1 MQDIT
6 VLMIV
11 IALAGLGTYLIRV
24 LPMKWHERG
33 QQQHSD
39 KAHSTRLIP
48 VLQAIGPAA
57 IVALLCISLAG
68 LLTPPSWLS
77 DSLCV
82 ALGLL
87 GVMVGHRLG
96 GIAIGTLLGVLTYG
110 LSLYV
115 LL

>member
-1 MQDIT
+1 MQNSS
-6 VLMIV
+6 VLMLV

-33 QQQHSD
+33 QRQGA
-39 KAHSTRLIP
+39 KAQSTRLLA

-68 LLTPPSWLS
+68 LVEPSNWRN
-77 DSLCV
+77 DGLCV
-82 ALGLL
+82 LLGLL
-87 GVMVGHRLG
+87 GVMAGHRLG
-96 GIAIGTLLGVLTYG
+96 GIAVGTLLGVFAYG
-110 LSLYV
+110 LSLYC